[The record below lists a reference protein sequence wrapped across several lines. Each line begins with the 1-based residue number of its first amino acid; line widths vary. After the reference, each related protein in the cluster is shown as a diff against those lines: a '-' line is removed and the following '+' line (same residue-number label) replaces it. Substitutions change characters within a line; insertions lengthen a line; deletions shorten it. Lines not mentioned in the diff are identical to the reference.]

1 MTNREHIM
9 QEFAKM
15 SDAEF
20 ERVVLDATGGLNHAL
35 DMPWGSEK
43 CPGRK
48 RCVVEDNVCIYLDGK
63 WLALPWPGGQ
73 IIKRTY
79 Q

>member
-20 ERVVLDATGGLNHAL
+20 ERVVLDATGG
-35 DMPWGSEK
+35 
-43 CPGRK
+43 
-48 RCVVEDNVCIYLDGK
+48 
-63 WLALPWPGGQ
+63 Q

-79 Q
+79 D